1 MYNIN
6 QKKKMKSFSINLR
19 NVAITAAIFAVT
31 ANFAACE
38 PANEPGADAPA
49 ITAFSFA
56 GQAGEAVID
65 PQKRTVK
72 AAAVCGTNLATLTPE
87 FELLPEGTTAK
98 VNGNLQTSGTTANNY
113 ADAVVYTL
121 TTPGGETAE
130 WTVTVTLPDD
140 CIKKYITYNQPVKA
154 YFIEYNGG
162 VIAANRNSNAGNYG
176 TVLEAYEDKKYSY
189 VTWDYDNVFACN
201 LTLPNGDWCHPKD
214 GYLNGNIWY
223 LDKLNNNENWA
234 SDAYLESEYPLD
246 KFAFWVSKRKLGGGF
261 LFHNTG
267 GLNDLADI
275 ARHPNE
281 AEMPDNTDVTQFYL
295 RSEKVCNIMCDVYQ
309 ILNDGYF
316 TFWVD
321 PATGFTLKL
330 EVKDAQGNIAELQS
344 YEVTRLVVGKPD
356 WDGEHLHPRST
367 DTVKEP

>member
-1 MYNIN
+1 
-6 QKKKMKSFSINLR
+6 MKSFRINLR
-19 NVAITAAIFAVT
+19 NVAVIACLAATTA
-31 ANFAACE
+31 FAACE
-38 PANEPGADAPA
+38 PAEEPKPGAPA
-49 ITAFSFA
+49 FAEFTFA
-56 GQAGEAVID
+56 GQRGTSDID
-65 PQKRTVK
+65 AKKRTVK
-72 AAAVCGTNLATLTPE
+72 AVAECGTNIASLAPE
-87 FELLPEGTTAK
+87 FKLSPEGATAAVDGK
-98 VNGNLQTSGTTANNY
+98 AQESGKTANNY

-121 TTPGGETAE
+121 ATPDGATAE

-140 CIKKYITYNQPVKA
+140 CPQVKKYITYNKPVTA

-162 VIAANRNSNAGNYG
+162 AIAANRNSNAGNYG
-176 TVLEAYEDKKYSY
+176 AVLEAYENKKYAK

-201 LTLPNGDWCHPKD
+201 LTLPNGDWCFPKD
-214 GYLNGNIWY
+214 GYRNGTVWY

-246 KFAFWVSKRKLGGGF
+246 EFAFWVSKRKLGGGF
-261 LFHNTG
+261 LFYNTG

-281 AEMPDNTDVTQFYL
+281 AEMPNNTDVTQFYL

-309 ILNDGYF
+309 ILNNGYF

-330 EVKDAQGNIAELQS
+330 EVKDAQGNIAEPRS